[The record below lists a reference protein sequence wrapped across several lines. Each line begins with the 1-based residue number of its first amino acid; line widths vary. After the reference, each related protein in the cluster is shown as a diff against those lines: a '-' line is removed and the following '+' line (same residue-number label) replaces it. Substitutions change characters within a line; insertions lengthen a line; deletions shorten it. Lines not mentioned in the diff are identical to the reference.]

1 MEAFIKKKKTL
12 YDDLK
17 LEDLF
22 LMILRIDNAP
32 IVLWF
37 LIYKIMKEKPEE
49 QLGGYSY
56 FVKLWL
62 FI

>member
-1 MEAFIKKKKTL
+1 M
-12 YDDLK
+12 
-17 LEDLF
+17 EDLF